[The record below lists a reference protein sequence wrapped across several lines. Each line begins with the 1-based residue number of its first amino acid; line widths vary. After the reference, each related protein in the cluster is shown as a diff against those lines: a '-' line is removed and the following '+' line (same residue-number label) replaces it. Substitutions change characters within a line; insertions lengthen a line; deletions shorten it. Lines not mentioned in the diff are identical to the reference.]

1 MAALGS
7 NRSIDGGLNGGPQ
20 RAQCGIVDHFL
31 ARGEHELQR
40 WGVDDINPG
49 GPRIRSID
57 FFDRRQ
63 STGDLDAVKIDA
75 WFSRKIITPAK
86 DANPAAVPVLDPMG
100 SLEGI
105 LARQRFAVKMDR
117 QREMRSEEHTSE
129 LQSLMRISYAVLV

>member
-1 MAALGS
+1 MCHASAVICCFVKQKTAYDMRISDWSSDVCSSDL
-7 NRSIDGGLNGGPQ
+7 
-20 RAQCGIVDHFL
+20 FL

-75 WFSRKIITPAK
+75 RLIHEVIAAPK
-86 DANPAAVPVLDPMG
+86 DADPATIPFLDAMG
-100 SLEGI
+100 SLEAI
-105 LARQRFAVKMDR
+105 FARQKLELGRASC
-117 QREMRSEEHTSE
+117 RERVC
-129 LQSLMRISYAVLV
+129 QYV